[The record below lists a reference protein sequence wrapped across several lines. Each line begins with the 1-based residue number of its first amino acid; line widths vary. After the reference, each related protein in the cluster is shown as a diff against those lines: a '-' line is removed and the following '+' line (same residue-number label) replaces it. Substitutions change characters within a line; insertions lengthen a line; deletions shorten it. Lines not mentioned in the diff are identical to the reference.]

1 MQEIKKILPT
11 FRTQIP
17 AAVNMEIL
25 FDRSQPIRE
34 SVDDVQFTLILTICL
49 VVLVIFLFLR
59 NLSATVIPSLAVLL
73 SLVATFGVMLLLNDS
88 LDNLSLAALM
98 GTLSIA
104 LGFGADAQARRPLG
118 LAVVGG
124 LLFSQLLKLYITPVF
139 YLYMEALRAK

>member
-1 MQEIKKILPT
+1 VQEIKKILPT

-17 AAVNMEIL
+17 TAVNMEIL

-118 LAVVGG
+118 W
-124 LLFSQLLKLYITPVF
+124 QW
-139 YLYMEALRAK
+139 